1 MQYSGQG
8 WYIDTTKDLHRRES
22 AGVTVAFIVPINF
35 PFHRSTPK
43 YIRLA
48 TMLRWFRQF
57 KDINYTLQ
65 TMDSRDVAS
74 PEETARI
81 HPELQ
86 LAVWEVVGDK
96 EALRPIIR
104 EHFKE
109 HPAVEWIVEDFLKKM
124 ARRAWGSADEG
135 ETISAEEQAELD
147 REIPPDQI
155 ICS

>member
-1 MQYSGQG
+1 M
-8 WYIDTTKDLHRRES
+8 
-22 AGVTVAFIVPINF
+22 AFIVPINF

-43 YIRLA
+43 YIRLSI
-48 TMLRWFRQF
+48 MLRWFRQF
-57 KDINYTLQ
+57 KSINYTLQ
-65 TMDSRDVAS
+65 TMDSRECLP
-74 PEETARI
+74 PEEVSRI

-86 LAVWEVVGDK
+86 FAVWEVVGDK

-109 HPAVEWIVEDFLKKM
+109 HPAVSAIVEDFLKKM
-124 ARRAWGSADEG
+124 AHRAWGSADEG
-135 ETISAEEQAELD
+135 ETISAEEQAELN